1 MAQVNESV
9 EINAALPQ
17 VWQALLDFERYP
29 DWNPFIIQMNGRA
42 EVGATLEEWVLISK
56 EKRVRFKTKIL
67 ALEPAK
73 QLVWRGIYGA
83 GWLLNGVHQFIL
95 EPLSNGSDGQNRQR
109 TRLTQKETFS
119 GLLLPL
125 MNMEQ
130 SRQGYRAMN
139 EALKQWVET
148 TCASTLP

>member
-1 MAQVNESV
+1 MAQINEAV
-9 EINAALPQ
+9 EINAEPQQ
-17 VWQALLDFERYP
+17 VWQALLDFARYP

-56 EKRVRFKTKIL
+56 AKRVRFKTKIL
-67 ALEPAK
+67 ALEPAQK
-73 QLVWRGIYGA
+73 LVWRGIYGA

-95 EPLSNGSDGQNRQR
+95 EPVNNGPDGHHGQR

-139 EALKQWVET
+139 EALKQWVENA
-148 TCASTLP
+148 CASTLP